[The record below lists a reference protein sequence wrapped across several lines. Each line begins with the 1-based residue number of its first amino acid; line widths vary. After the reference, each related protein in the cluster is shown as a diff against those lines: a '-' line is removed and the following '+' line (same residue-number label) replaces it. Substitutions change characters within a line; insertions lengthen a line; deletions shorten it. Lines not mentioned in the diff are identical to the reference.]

1 MVLVMPVLN
10 NIALPSGAWNSLI
23 KSYSFERCKF
33 SLPPKTNVHC
43 LRRSEFISVVLHKIE
58 QAPTATRLVFTV
70 YPMLALIFTF
80 KKINFLINR
89 GLHNGQVWLV
99 KDFRSSD
106 HIFNSHF
113 FKHLCREGWTG
124 KSLKCANIHADYFF
138 FPWSV
143 RQVHW
148 QKALYFPVNYAW
160 QPFSGDSVYNR
171 LFVASSAIALRDLI
185 GRQLWDLCRGFPHRR

>member
-33 SLPPKTNVHC
+33 SLPENQCPLSPKMWVYFFCSSQEWASSNC
-43 LRRSEFISVVLHKIE
+43 DE
-58 QAPTATRLVFTV
+58 AVFTV
-70 YPMLALIFTF
+70 YPMLALILTF
-80 KKINFLINR
+80 KKINFLISS

-99 KDFRSSD
+99 KDFRLSD

-124 KSLKCANIHADYFF
+124 KSLKRANIQADYFS
-138 FPWSV
+138 FPEVVS
-143 RQVHW
+143 
-148 QKALYFPVNYAW
+148 KF
-160 QPFSGDSVYNR
+160 
-171 LFVASSAIALRDLI
+171 I
-185 GRQLWDLCRGFPHRR
+185 GKKPCIFR

>member
-33 SLPPKTNVHC
+33 SLPENQCPLSPKIRVYFCCSSQEWASSNC
-43 LRRSEFISVVLHKIE
+43 DE
-58 QAPTATRLVFTV
+58 AVFTV

-80 KKINFLINR
+80 KKINFLINS

-99 KDFRSSD
+99 KDFRLSD

-124 KSLKCANIHADYFF
+124 KSWKRANIQADYFF

-185 GRQLWDLCRGFPHRR
+185 GRQLWDLCRGFPHLR